1 MDRTQYNSFVS
12 KLQEIFMM
20 DHAEL
25 DFGIYRI
32 MNYKRKEIN
41 DFLTN
46 KLLPQVETVLKQ
58 NLQTDSDDIK
68 EELDKAIAACI
79 DNGFNPDES
88 TKVKELRAQLASSAN
103 LDDLQSVVFSR
114 LTQFFS
120 RYYKDGDFISQRRYK
135 SNGDSSYMLP
145 YNGEEVKLV
154 WANQDQYYIKT
165 SEYFKNY
172 TFILPQSRNKV
183 HFVLKDASTEQNNNK
198 NQNGMERRF
207 ALWKGE
213 NGEAPLAVVNGD
225 LEIYFTYELMPK
237 ATKQKDLMTKAYS
250 VLKPLLEGDDRYKD
264 WRELMMNAVK
274 ADRSIMD
281 ITWLQKHLNDYTAK
295 NSFDYFIH
303 KDLGGFLR
311 RELDFYI
318 KNEVLVID
326 DLTSAK
332 MKSTLAIVKAIE
344 QVGNKI
350 ITFLAQLEDF
360 QKKLWLKKKF
370 VVGCDYCITLDRIPE
385 DMYSEIIANDEQ
397 RKEWVR
403 LFAIDEIK
411 GDLTTE
417 AYSEPLTIEF
427 LKQNPFLVLDTKFFS
442 LEFKHKLLATME
454 NIDGQC
460 NGLLVNSENFQ
471 ALELLINKYSSTIN
485 AIYID
490 PPYNTNASKIA
501 YKNGYEH
508 SSWVSLMN
516 NRLVLAKH
524 LLSKKGIIVT
534 AIDDY
539 ELRYLNC
546 ILDSTFGRENF
557 ISNIAIYTNPKG
569 RDQGF
574 IAQAHDYS
582 VIYAKDKSQASTNNL
597 QLSDED
603 FKKKFSKN
611 IEGTPVREL
620 PLKRTGTEKFREDRP
635 FMFFPFFFEINSGNL
650 TLPTKKEISG
660 LYNSITNQFDDSYLD
675 ELLSK
680 YKGKGYGY
688 ILPESEKGE
697 YLRWRWGYDS
707 CLEGILKHTLFL
719 KCNNKGIYAVYQID
733 KGDTEVTP
741 KSFWFDERYD
751 ASSKG
756 TNILN
761 AIVPN
766 SGFDYPKSL
775 YTVEDTLKI
784 VSNEGDIVV
793 DFFAGSA
800 TTAHAVIDLQRNGE
814 ARKYLMVEVNEYFD
828 SATKMRTERVI
839 YSQDWKGGKPI
850 SRQGV
855 SQCFKYIR
863 LEQYEDTLN
872 NLIPKPSMPSNDDE
886 FQESY
891 MLGYMLDTDTRGSLL
906 NLKMF
911 KHPFD
916 VKIKTTKDN
925 ELVDTPVD
933 MVETFN
939 YLIGLNVETESW
951 HHGGDICVV
960 EGKTH
965 IGNENT
971 LVIWRDCDKIDN
983 DALNEFFRKQ
993 DFNTLDM
1000 EYDVIYVNGDNT
1012 LPNVRRDEDHWKV
1025 VLTEDE
1031 FKTRMFEE
1039 D

>member
-1 MDRTQYNSFVS
+1 MDKTQYNSFVS

-32 MNYKRKEIN
+32 MNFKRKEIN

-46 KLLPQVETVLKQ
+46 KLLPQVETELKKS
-58 NLQTDSDDIK
+58 LQVDSADIK

-88 TKVKELRAQLASSAN
+88 KKVQELRAKLASSAN
-103 LDDLQSVVFSR
+103 LDDMQSVVFSR

-120 RYYKDGDFISQRRYK
+120 RYYKEGDFISQRRYK
-135 SNGDSSYMLP
+135 SNGESSYMLP

-172 TFILPQSRNKV
+172 TFILPNSRNKV

-207 ALWKGE
+207 ALYRGGV
-213 NGEAPLAVVNGD
+213 NGEEPLAIVSGE

-237 ATKQKDLMTKAYS
+237 ATKQKDLIAKAYG
-250 VLKPLLEGDDRYKD
+250 VLKPLIESDDRFKN
-264 WRELMMNAVK
+264 WKELLMNAVK
-274 ADRSIMD
+274 ADRSLMD

-311 RELDFYI
+311 RELDFFI

-385 DMYSEIIANDEQ
+385 SMYSEIIANDEQ

-411 GDLTTE
+411 GDLATE

-427 LKQNPFLVLDTKFFS
+427 LKQNPFLVLDTKFFY

-471 ALELLINKYSSTIN
+471 GMNLLFEKYKNSIDTVIT
-485 AIYID
+485 D
-490 PPYNTNASKIA
+490 PPYNTGDDGFLYKDNYADSSWITMMNDRVRFMYILLKVTSWCSFNINDIELFNLMEMMKDYDWSSETNITVKMSHLSGMKMSHIDKKIPKIKESIEIFSKGNDYKLNPVYEPCDWDEAFERYTSWVDFHGTDDPSFWSKKTVREAAKEQGIDINDKTQFDKFRITNADHIYRTAVNDSLAEVPKDGRFHSILTSQGLHKIA
-501 YKNGYEH
+501 INGEEVLFAKNYLKNIDNQLVPAQPKGDIWTDIGINNAHNEGGVQLPNGKKPVKLYE
-508 SSWVSLMN
+508 
-516 NRLVLAKH
+516 RLVSML
-524 LLSKKGIIVT
+524 
-534 AIDDY
+534 
-539 ELRYLNC
+539 
-546 ILDSTFGRENF
+546 
-557 ISNIAIYTNPKG
+557 
-569 RDQGF
+569 
-574 IAQAHDYS
+574 
-582 VIYAKDKSQASTNNL
+582 
-597 QLSDED
+597 
-603 FKKKFSKN
+603 
-611 IEGTPVREL
+611 
-620 PLKRTGTEKFREDRP
+620 
-635 FMFFPFFFEINSGNL
+635 NSG
-650 TLPTKKEISG
+650 EG
-660 LYNSITNQFDDSYLD
+660 LVMD
-675 ELLSK
+675 
-680 YKGKGYGY
+680 
-688 ILPESEKGE
+688 P
-697 YLRWRWGYDS
+697 
-707 CLEGILKHTLFL
+707 
-719 KCNNKGIYAVYQID
+719 
-733 KGDTEVTP
+733 
-741 KSFWFDERYD
+741 
-751 ASSKG
+751 
-756 TNILN
+756 
-761 AIVPN
+761 
-766 SGFDYPKSL
+766 
-775 YTVEDTLKI
+775 
-784 VSNEGDIVV
+784 
-793 DFFAGSA
+793 FAGSA
-800 TTAHAVIDLQRNGE
+800 TTAHAVIENNKKGANNKYILLQEGYNYFNEKTKKR
-814 ARKYLMVEVNEYFD
+814 VEN
-828 SATKMRTERVI
+828 VI
-839 YSQDWKGGKPI
+839 YSSEWKLDQPV
-850 SRQGV
+850 SRQGI

-872 NLIPKPSMPSNDDE
+872 NLVPKQSMPAVDDD

-911 KHPFD
+911 KHPFN

-971 LVIWRDCDKIDN
+971 LVIWRDCEKIDN

-1031 FKTRMFEE
+1031 FKARMFEE

>member
-46 KLLPQVETVLKQ
+46 KLLPQVEAVLKQ
-58 NLQTDSDDIK
+58 NIETDSEEVRQKLEEKIAGYRSDGLDENAINNIQAIK
-68 EELDKAIAACI
+68 D
-79 DNGFNPDES
+79 
-88 TKVKELRAQLASSAN
+88 LRAQLASSAN

-154 WANQDQYYIKT
+154 WANQDQYYIKS

-172 TFILPQSRNKV
+172 TFVLPKSRNKV

-207 ALWKGE
+207 ALYRGGVNDE
-213 NGEAPLAVVNGD
+213 EPLTVVNGE

-237 ATKQKDLMTKAYS
+237 ATKQKDLMAKAYS
-250 VLKPLLEGDDRYKD
+250 VLKPLIESDDRYKD
-264 WRELMMNAVK
+264 WRELLMNAVK

-385 DMYSEIIANDEQ
+385 SLYSEIIANDEQ

-411 GDLTTE
+411 GDLTTK

-471 ALELLINKYSSTIN
+471 ALSLLNKRFYKGVDG
-485 AIYID
+485 IYID
-490 PPYNTNASKIA
+490 PPYNTNASEIA
-501 YKNGYEH
+501 YKNGYKS
-508 SSWVSLMN
+508 SSWSTMVNDRISLGRDLLNNSGIECVTIDDFQLHELHFILENIFGKEHFLGTVTIKNNPQGRSSVTGFQISHEYGLFYGMN
-516 NRLVLAKH
+516 NSKLGRLERDEKQISRYGEKDELGPFEWRNFRAQYSQESEKMVYPIYI
-524 LLSKKGIIVT
+524 KKDCSDFRIPKLKWNSAINSYDILEKPNTDEIVSYPKDET
-534 AIDDY
+534 GRMRTWKWSIATVAEDKEKQMGVRKDRQGNPAVY
-539 ELRYLNC
+539 YKGRMKDEGKLPYTMW
-546 ILDSTFGRENF
+546 DKPEYSASTFGANLLTDIF
-557 ISNIAIYTNPKG
+557 GKNP
-569 RDQGF
+569 
-574 IAQAHDYS
+574 
-582 VIYAKDKSQASTNNL
+582 
-597 QLSDED
+597 
-603 FKKKFSKN
+603 FS
-611 IEGTPVREL
+611 
-620 PLKRTGTEKFREDRP
+620 
-635 FMFFPFFFEINSGNL
+635 
-650 TLPTKKEISG
+650 
-660 LYNSITNQFDDSYLD
+660 
-675 ELLSK
+675 
-680 YKGKGYGY
+680 
-688 ILPESEKGE
+688 
-697 YLRWRWGYDS
+697 
-707 CLEGILKHTLFL
+707 
-719 KCNNKGIYAVYQID
+719 
-733 KGDTEVTP
+733 
-741 KSFWFDERYD
+741 
-751 ASSKG
+751 
-756 TNILN
+756 
-761 AIVPN
+761 
-766 SGFDYPKSL
+766 YPKSINA
-775 YTVEDTLKI
+775 VKDSLKI
-784 VSNEGDIVV
+784 ESNYSNASYL
-793 DFFAGSA
+793 DFFAGSG
-800 TTAHAVIDLQRNGE
+800 TTAHAVIALNREDQGTRNYTLIEMGD
-814 ARKYLMVEVNEYFD
+814 YFNT
-828 SATKMRTERVI
+828 ATKPRVEKVI
-839 YSQDWKGGKPI
+839 YSSEWKNGKPVGRDGI
-850 SRQGV
+850 
-855 SQCFKYIR
+855 SQCFKYMR

-872 NLIPKPSMPSNDDE
+872 NLVPKPSMPSNDDE

-971 LVIWRDCDKIDN
+971 LVIWRDCEKIDN

-1031 FKTRMFEE
+1031 FKARMFEE

>member
-1 MDRTQYNSFVS
+1 MAIVS
-12 KLQEIFMM
+12 
-20 DHAEL
+20 
-25 DFGIYRI
+25 
-32 MNYKRKEIN
+32 
-41 DFLTN
+41 
-46 KLLPQVETVLKQ
+46 
-58 NLQTDSDDIK
+58 
-68 EELDKAIAACI
+68 
-79 DNGFNPDES
+79 
-88 TKVKELRAQLASSAN
+88 
-103 LDDLQSVVFSR
+103 
-114 LTQFFS
+114 
-120 RYYKDGDFISQRRYK
+120 
-135 SNGDSSYMLP
+135 
-145 YNGEEVKLV
+145 GE
-154 WANQDQYYIKT
+154 
-165 SEYFKNY
+165 
-172 TFILPQSRNKV
+172 
-183 HFVLKDASTEQNNNK
+183 
-198 NQNGMERRF
+198 
-207 ALWKGE
+207 
-213 NGEAPLAVVNGD
+213 

-237 ATKQKDLMTKAYS
+237 ATKQKDLIAKAYG
-250 VLKPLLEGDDRYKD
+250 VLKPLIDSDDHFKN
-264 WRELMMNAVK
+264 WKELLMNAVK
-274 ADRSIMD
+274 ADRSLMD

-311 RELDFYI
+311 RELDFFI

-326 DLTSAK
+326 DLSSAK

-385 DMYSEIIANDEQ
+385 SMYSEIIANDEQ

-460 NGLLVNSENFQ
+460 NGLLINSENFQ
-471 ALELLINKYSSTIN
+471 ALNVLYNKYKEWVGS
-485 AIYID
+485 IYID
-490 PPYNTNASKIA
+490 PPYNTGTDNTFA
-501 YKNGYEH
+501 YKDNFQH
-508 SSWVSLMN
+508 SSWATMMN
-516 NRLVLAKH
+516 DRC
-524 LLSKKGIIVT
+524 
-534 AIDDY
+534 
-539 ELRYLNC
+539 R
-546 ILDSTFGRENF
+546 F
-557 ISNIAIYTNPKG
+557 
-569 RDQGF
+569 
-574 IAQAHDYS
+574 AHDMMKQGAYIYISTDDGEYANLKNNLDGLFGEFNFLADIIWNSRKS
-582 VIYAKDKSQASTNNL
+582 VSNDALISIATNHTTVYAKDKNFVTVNKAKYRVKSEDALKGNYDNPDNDPNGPWKLDPMDAPNIRENLSYGITNPNTGEIFYPANGRHWRFEESTVLEYLSTGRILFGRDGKSRPAYKRYKSEALAKGEAVTSLWDDVRTTSDGTKMLLDMIGNL
-597 QLSDED
+597 YSKSFIDSIKPKPVELIKKAVNISSDDSDVILD
-603 FKKKFSKN
+603 FFGGSGTTGHAIIDINRENYNSNRKFILCEVSN
-611 IEGTPVREL
+611 SI
-620 PLKRTGTEKFREDRP
+620 
-635 FMFFPFFFEINSGNL
+635 FPFEKIRI
-650 TLPTKKEISG
+650 KK
-660 LYNSITNQFDDSYLD
+660 SIY
-675 ELLSK
+675 SK
-680 YKGKGYGY
+680 DWFKGK
-688 ILPESEKGE
+688 P
-697 YLRWRWGYDS
+697 
-707 CLEGILKHTLFL
+707 
-719 KCNNKGIYAVYQID
+719 V
-733 KGDTEVTP
+733 
-741 KSFWFDERYD
+741 
-751 ASSKG
+751 
-756 TNILN
+756 
-761 AIVPN
+761 
-766 SGFDYPKSL
+766 
-775 YTVEDTLKI
+775 
-784 VSNEGDIVV
+784 
-793 DFFAGSA
+793 
-800 TTAHAVIDLQRNGE
+800 
-814 ARKYLMVEVNEYFD
+814 
-828 SATKMRTERVI
+828 
-839 YSQDWKGGKPI
+839 
-850 SRQGV
+850 SRQGI

-872 NLIPKPSMPSNDDE
+872 NLVPKQSMPAVDDD

-971 LVIWRDCDKIDN
+971 LVIWRDCEKIDN

-1031 FKTRMFEE
+1031 FKARMFEE

>member
-1 MDRTQYNSFVS
+1 M
-12 KLQEIFMM
+12 L
-20 DHAEL
+20 
-25 DFGIYRI
+25 
-32 MNYKRKEIN
+32 
-41 DFLTN
+41 
-46 KLLPQVETVLKQ
+46 
-58 NLQTDSDDIK
+58 
-68 EELDKAIAACI
+68 
-79 DNGFNPDES
+79 
-88 TKVKELRAQLASSAN
+88 
-103 LDDLQSVVFSR
+103 
-114 LTQFFS
+114 
-120 RYYKDGDFISQRRYK
+120 FI
-135 SNGDSSYMLP
+135 GGGV
-145 YNGEEVKLV
+145 NGEE
-154 WANQDQYYIKT
+154 
-165 SEYFKNY
+165 
-172 TFILPQSRNKV
+172 
-183 HFVLKDASTEQNNNK
+183 
-198 NQNGMERRF
+198 
-207 ALWKGE
+207 
-213 NGEAPLAVVNGD
+213 PLAIVSGE

-237 ATKQKDLMTKAYS
+237 ATKQKDLMAKAYG
-250 VLKPLLEGDDRYKD
+250 VIKPLIENDDRFKN
-264 WRELMMNAVK
+264 WRELLMNAVK
-274 ADRSIMD
+274 ADRSLMD

-311 RELDFYI
+311 RELDFFI

-385 DMYSEIIANDEQ
+385 SMYSEIIANDEQ

-471 ALELLINKYSSTIN
+471 ALNLLKNRFYKGIDG
-485 AIYID
+485 IYID
-490 PPYNTNASKIA
+490 PPYNTAASEIA
-501 YKNGYEH
+501 YKNNYKR
-508 SSWVSLMN
+508 SSWTSLMN
-516 NRLVLAKH
+516 DRLFLGKEF
-524 LLSKKGIIVT
+524 LKSEGISCT
-534 AIDDY
+534 TIDDFQLHELSYLLRKIYGEDMFKGTVAIKNNPSGRSTASGFSIAHEYGLFYASSPNVQIGRLERTEEQNARYDEKDEKGAFEWVNFRKHGGYKEDAPTMYFPIYITSSSIRIPKMSWHDDTKEY
-539 ELRYLNC
+539 EILEKPNEKEEVLYPIDENGRPRRWKWGLERTLSSLN
-546 ILDSTFGRENF
+546 EMMV
-557 ISNIAIYTNPKG
+557 K
-569 RDQGF
+569 
-574 IAQAHDYS
+574 
-582 VIYAKDKSQASTNNL
+582 KDRTGHNGVYIKSRLN
-597 QLSDED
+597 D
-603 FKKKFSKN
+603 
-611 IEGTPVREL
+611 EGTL
-620 PLKRTGTEKFREDRP
+620 PLTVWDKTEY
-635 FMFFPFFFEINSGNL
+635 SS
-650 TLPTKKEISG
+650 TA
-660 LYNSITNQFDDSYLD
+660 
-675 ELLSK
+675 
-680 YKGKGYGY
+680 YGY
-688 ILPESEKGE
+688 NL
-697 YLRWRWGYDS
+697 
-707 CLEGILKHTLFL
+707 LKDMFG
-719 KCNNKGIYAVYQID
+719 NNPPF
-733 KGDTEVTP
+733 E
-741 KSFWFDERYD
+741 
-751 ASSKG
+751 
-756 TNILN
+756 
-761 AIVPN
+761 
-766 SGFDYPKSL
+766 YPKSL
-775 YTVEDTLKI
+775 YAVEDSLRVLKI
-784 VSNEGDIVV
+784 KDIVL
-793 DFFAGSA
+793 DYFAGSA
-800 TTAHAVIDLQRNGE
+800 TSGHAVIDLNRQDKGN
-814 ARKYLMVEVNEYFD
+814 RKYILVDMAYYFIT
-828 SATKMRTERVI
+828 ATMPRIEKAI
-839 YSQDWKGGKPI
+839 YSSRWKNGKPTN
-850 SRQGV
+850 REGV

-872 NLIPKPSMPSNDDE
+872 NLVPKQSMPAGDDD

-925 ELVDTPVD
+925 ELVETPVD

-951 HHGGDICVV
+951 HHDGDICVV

-965 IGNENT
+965 IGNENA
-971 LVIWRDCDKIDN
+971 LVIWRDCEKIDN

-1031 FKTRMFEE
+1031 FKARMFEE

>member
-1 MDRTQYNSFVS
+1 M
-12 KLQEIFMM
+12 
-20 DHAEL
+20 
-25 DFGIYRI
+25 
-32 MNYKRKEIN
+32 
-41 DFLTN
+41 
-46 KLLPQVETVLKQ
+46 
-58 NLQTDSDDIK
+58 
-68 EELDKAIAACI
+68 
-79 DNGFNPDES
+79 
-88 TKVKELRAQLASSAN
+88 
-103 LDDLQSVVFSR
+103 
-114 LTQFFS
+114 
-120 RYYKDGDFISQRRYK
+120 
-135 SNGDSSYMLP
+135 
-145 YNGEEVKLV
+145 
-154 WANQDQYYIKT
+154 
-165 SEYFKNY
+165 
-172 TFILPQSRNKV
+172 
-183 HFVLKDASTEQNNNK
+183 
-198 NQNGMERRF
+198 
-207 ALWKGE
+207 
-213 NGEAPLAVVNGD
+213 AVVSGE

-237 ATKQKDLMTKAYS
+237 ATKQKDLIAKAYG
-250 VLKPLLEGDDRYKD
+250 VLKPLIESDDRFKN
-264 WRELMMNAVK
+264 WKELLMNAVK
-274 ADRSIMD
+274 ADRSLMD

-311 RELDFYI
+311 RELDFYV

-385 DMYSEIIANDEQ
+385 SMYSEIVANDEQ

-471 ALELLINKYSSTIN
+471 ALKLLKSTYCGSVKTV
-485 AIYID
+485 YID
-490 PPYNTNASKIA
+490 PPYNTGDDGFC
-501 YKNGYEH
+501 YKDALQH
-508 SSWVSLMN
+508 SSWLTMMYD
-516 NRLVLAKH
+516 RLY
-524 LLSKKGIIVT
+524 I
-534 AIDDY
+534 
-539 ELRYLNC
+539 
-546 ILDSTFGRENF
+546 
-557 ISNIAIYTNPKG
+557 
-569 RDQGF
+569 
-574 IAQAHDYS
+574 
-582 VIYAKDKSQASTNNL
+582 
-597 QLSDED
+597 
-603 FKKKFSKN
+603 
-611 IEGTPVREL
+611 
-620 PLKRTGTEKFREDRP
+620 
-635 FMFFPFFFEINSGNL
+635 
-650 TLPTKKEISG
+650 
-660 LYNSITNQFDDSYLD
+660 
-675 ELLSK
+675 
-680 YKGKGYGY
+680 GK
-688 ILPESEKGE
+688 
-697 YLRWRWGYDS
+697 
-707 CLEGILKHTLFL
+707 LFL
-719 KCNNKGIYAVYQID
+719 KDDGTNFVSMSDNELSRLKDILEQIYSSENFEGHIHWRRRHNQPNDKTKMLGIVAEHLIVYANNSKTYKAAGVGKIGITGKFTNPDKDPKGPWASKPWKVGSDQSGSRYVITSPTGV
-733 KGDTEVTP
+733 V
-741 KSFWFDERYD
+741 FDEEWMGD
-751 ASSKG
+751 
-756 TNILN
+756 
-761 AIVPN
+761 
-766 SGFDYPKSL
+766 
-775 YTVEDTLKI
+775 EDTYKEFLAEGRIYFPKNGNGAPRKKYYEFERNEEGQCATNWWPHDQFGCNQFANDMMTGLFGI
-784 VSNEGDIVV
+784 KNKFSNPKPLELIEGIIQVSNCNENNIIMDY
-793 DFFAGSA
+793 FAGSG
-800 TTAHAVIDLQRNGE
+800 TTAHATIISNREDNGN
-814 ARKYLMVEVNEYFD
+814 RRYLLDEMGEYFD
-828 SATKMRTERVI
+828 DVTKPRVEKVI
-839 YSQDWKGGKPI
+839 YSSEWNAGKPTN
-850 SRQGV
+850 RQGI

-872 NLIPKPSMPSNDDE
+872 NLVPKQSMPAGDDD

-925 ELVDTPVD
+925 ELVETPVD

-951 HHGGDICVV
+951 HHDGDICVV

-971 LVIWRDCDKIDN
+971 LVIWRDCEKIDN

-1031 FKTRMFEE
+1031 FKARMFEE